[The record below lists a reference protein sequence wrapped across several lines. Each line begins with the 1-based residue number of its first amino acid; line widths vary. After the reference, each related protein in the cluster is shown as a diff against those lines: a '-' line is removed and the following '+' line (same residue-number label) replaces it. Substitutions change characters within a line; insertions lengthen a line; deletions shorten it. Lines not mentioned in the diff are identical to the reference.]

1 MCTQSLGP
9 LPLAVSEIWDLKVP
23 IAADT
28 DRYLSAV
35 TFPLNILACE
45 IGSLCAQGFRKYGN
59 LKFTR
64 RKAYLFNIDTAW
76 KSPWKNGNAKDAK
89 AYRDLRYSI
98 GTHSIAWED
107 LDKRSP
113 AWSMGR
119 C

>member
-9 LPLAVSEIWDLKVP
+9 PSLAVSEIWD
-23 IAADT
+23 
-28 DRYLSAV
+28 LSAV
-35 TFPLNILACE
+35 TFPLNILPCE
-45 IGSLCAQGFRKYGN
+45 VGSLCAQGFRKYGN
-59 LKFTR
+59 LKFTI

-76 KSPWKNGNAKDAK
+76 KSPWKNGWKGNAKNAK

-107 LDKRSP
+107 VDRRLP
-113 AWSMGR
+113 AWSIER